1 MEKSRHTPST
11 APGRRLAGTQGT
23 QLFSSGE
30 LSQWAAE
37 AGASSHGHA
46 SEREP
51 VLQGTSIGLEGHRFS
66 LRAGRQTIGRRDDN
80 NIVVNEPSVSSAHA
94 WIINQQGHYV
104 VMNTLST
111 NGTFVND
118 KRVHEA
124 SIKHGDRIRFGQVEF
139 VFLTREQHPRRPM
152 GIIVLTGALALTG
165 LGALLWWWL
174 S

>member
-1 MEKSRHTPST
+1 MENSRHTSSAT
-11 APGRRLAGTQGT
+11 PGRRLAGSQGT

-51 VLQGTSIGLEGHRFS
+51 VLQGTSVGLEGHRFS
-66 LRAGRQTIGRRDDN
+66 LRAGRQTIGRREN
-80 NIVVNEPSVSSAHA
+80 NDIVVNEPSVSSAHA

-118 KRVHEA
+118 RRVHEA
-124 SIKHGDRIRFGQVEF
+124 SIKHGDRVRFGQVEF
-139 VFLTREQHPRRPM
+139 VFLTHEGRGKKPV
-152 GIIVLTGALALTG
+152 GIIVLAGVLALAG
-165 LGALLWWWL
+165 LATLLWWWL

>member
-1 MEKSRHTPST
+1 METPRHTSSAT
-11 APGRRLAGTQGT
+11 SGRRLAGSQGT

-51 VLQGTSIGLEGHRFS
+51 VLQGVSAGLEGHRFS

-80 NIVVNEPSVSSAHA
+80 DIVVNEPSVSSAHA

-124 SIKHGDRIRFGQVEF
+124 SIKHGDRVRFGQVEF
-139 VFLTREQHPRRPM
+139 VFLTREPGERKRN
-152 GIIVLTGALALTG
+152 VTALLAGALVLAALAAG
-165 LGALLWWWL
+165 LWWWL

>member
-1 MEKSRHTPST
+1 MAS
-11 APGRRLAGTQGT
+11 GRRFAGSQGT
-23 QLFSSGE
+23 QLFTSDE

-37 AGASSHGHA
+37 AGPGTHGHA

-51 VLQGTSIGLEGHRFS
+51 VLQGMSTGLEGHRFS

-80 NIVVNEPSVSSAHA
+80 DIVVNEPSVSSAHA

-118 KRVHEA
+118 QRVHEA
-124 SIKHGDRIRFGQVEF
+124 SIKHGDRVRFGQVEF
-139 VFLTREQHPRRPM
+139 VFLTREPRARKPG
-152 GIIVLTGALALTG
+152 GIMLLAGVLVLAG
-165 LGALLWWWL
+165 LAALLGWWL

>member
-1 MEKSRHTPST
+1 MENPRHTPSAT
-11 APGRRLAGTQGT
+11 SARRLAGSQGT

-46 SEREP
+46 NEREP
-51 VLQGTSIGLEGHRFS
+51 VLQGTTAGLEGHRFS

-80 NIVVNEPSVSSAHA
+80 DIVVNEPSVSSAHA

-118 KRVHEA
+118 RRVHEA

-139 VFLTREQHPRRPM
+139 VFLTRESHARKPA
-152 GIIVLTGALALTG
+152 GIIVLTGVLALAA
-165 LGALLWWWL
+165 LGAALWWWL